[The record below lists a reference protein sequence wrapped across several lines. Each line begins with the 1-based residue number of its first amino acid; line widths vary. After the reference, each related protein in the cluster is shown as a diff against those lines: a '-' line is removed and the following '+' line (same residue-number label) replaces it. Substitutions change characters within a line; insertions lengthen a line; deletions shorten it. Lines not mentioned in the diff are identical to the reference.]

1 MDTNSGLFKMKKFA
15 ADAGTLFNRAVQVMF
30 LYKVSIDFRRKNEPK
45 MSFFYRENTHIRLK
59 RRIFFILKNLRR
71 VQCHTMDDSEH

>member
-30 LYKVSIDFRRKNEPK
+30 LYKVSNDFRCKNEPK
-45 MSFFYRENTHIRLK
+45 ISF
-59 RRIFFILKNLRR
+59 
-71 VQCHTMDDSEH
+71 V